1 MRAQSAVWTN
11 PANGQ
16 VWVFITGNSGTHGFT
31 VDVDSAGNP
40 SLNNHWN
47 IQNGW
52 TTSAVVAN
60 GVLFTSADG
69 GEHTSTAT
77 LHQVQAINP
86 TTGAILWT
94 GHIDLFHWESPIV
107 VNGTVYMADG
117 NSGGSAVA
125 PIEGRQ
131 AARADRT
138 ALDATTRAGGRQR
151 RVKQSCPEA
160 AQMEL
165 TAYPP
170 AQAMILASS
179 TSPAIAWRTV
189 GTAEGARSG

>member
-1 MRAQSAVWTN
+1 L
-11 PANGQ
+11 PAPLFVDWDMGEEICSNARRPPAPRGCPAEWLGQ
-16 VWVFITGNSGTHGFT
+16 ATFPGVLQLVKST
-31 VDVDSAGNP
+31 AGNTRERRAP
-40 SLNNHWN
+40 LEL
-47 IQNGW
+47 QER
-52 TTSAVVAN
+52 TR
-60 GVLFTSADG
+60 
-69 GEHTSTAT
+69 
-77 LHQVQAINP
+77 
-86 TTGAILWT
+86 
-94 GHIDLFHWESPIV
+94 DLRRQ
-107 VNGTVYMADG
+107 ADG

-125 PIEGRQ
+125 PMEGRQ